1 MKETDLK
8 FVSYFLHQTNVY
20 KIKIIIKYKSMR
32 KILTLIIIL
41 LTCSVNI
48 SNASD
53 DLWDNYGD
61 SNFYGNKG
69 AISDKD
75 FEKALATRKG
85 QKKPKKVKGET
96 YHQSNETEVINQK
109 AEELPVVC
117 INTSVKI
124 SDDAVLPVG
133 HYQVISEK
141 RNGKIFLKLYQGH
154 YLMAEFEAYETLDDF
169 DQPEINFA
177 DFITDGN
184 IYKLIFGS
192 IDYNAYVNLE
202 QADVQS
208 E

>member
-53 DLWDNYGD
+53 DLW
-61 SNFYGNKG
+61 
-69 AISDKD
+69 
-75 FEKALATRKG
+75 E
-85 QKKPKKVKGET
+85 
-96 YHQSNETEVINQK
+96 EVINQK

-133 HYQVISEK
+133 HYQVVSEK